1 MKVCAK
7 QQNENGRGT
16 GLLDIGSHRCLYLL
30 ETEELHSLLQPPA
43 PATRKER
50 KGEKKGIIKG

>member
-7 QQNENGRGT
+7 QQKENGRGT

-50 KGEKKGIIKG
+50 KGEKKA